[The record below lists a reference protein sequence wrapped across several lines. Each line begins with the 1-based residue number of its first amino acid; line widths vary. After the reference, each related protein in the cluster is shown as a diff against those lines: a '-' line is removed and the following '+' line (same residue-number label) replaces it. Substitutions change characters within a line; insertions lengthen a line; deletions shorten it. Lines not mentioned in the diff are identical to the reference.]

1 MKKAIASLCL
11 AVGALLSTNPASAAA
26 VVTFSP
32 SSQHVNVG
40 DTVTVNVTIS
50 GLGAEILSAFDLNF
64 FYNGA
69 ILGSSFSID
78 ATSSSN
84 QLGDAFGVA
93 PIFVFDVTS
102 PGEWGLQASAL
113 ADDATVAAN
122 QADSF
127 LLAQF
132 AFSADAD
139 GVSSFGLGMDPD
151 FERNFVGLNFATLDV
166 AIGSACI
173 AVGTGSCEVPEP
185 GTLALLGAA
194 LAGSLLPPALRL
206 RRRRQQQGLG

>member
-1 MKKAIASLCL
+1 MKKAIASLGL
-11 AVGALLSTNPASAAA
+11 ALCALVCATPASAAA
-26 VVTFSP
+26 VITFSP

-40 DTVTVNVTIS
+40 DTVTVDVTIS

-69 ILGSSFSID
+69 ILGSLRSLD
-78 ATSSSN
+78 TSSAFN
-84 QLGDAFGVA
+84 QLGAAFGA
-93 PIFVFDVTS
+93 DPILVEDVNS
-102 PGEWGLQASAL
+102 SGEWGLQASAL
-113 ADDATVAAN
+113 ADDATVSTN

-127 LLAQF
+127 LLARF
-132 AFSADAD
+132 DFSADAD
-139 GVSSFGLGMDPD
+139 GVSSFGLGLDPD

-194 LAGSLLPPALRL
+194 LAGSLLPRAL
-206 RRRRQQQGLG
+206 RRRRQQGLD

>member
-1 MKKAIASLCL
+1 MKKSIASLCL
-11 AVGALLSTNPASAAA
+11 ALGTLVSAGPASAAA

-40 DTVTVNVTIS
+40 DTVTVDVSIS

-64 FYNGA
+64 FYNNA
-69 ILGSSFSID
+69 ILGAAFASAD
-78 ATSSSN
+78 PGGAYQ
-84 QLGDAFGVA
+84 QLGAAYGVD
-93 PIFVFDVTS
+93 PGFLFDVAVL
-102 PGEWGLQASAL
+102 GEWGLQGWAL

-132 AFSADAD
+132 TFSADAD
-139 GVSSFGLGMDPD
+139 GVTDFGLGPDPD
-151 FERNFVGLNFATLDV
+151 FERNFVGLDAATLDV
-166 AIGSACI
+166 VVGKACI

-185 GTLALLGAA
+185 GSLALLGAA
-194 LAGSLLPPALRL
+194 LAGSFLPGAI
-206 RRRRQQQGLG
+206 RRRRHQKGAD